1 MDLNLKLLKLYY
13 QNGKKVENDP
23 VLSYNKFR
31 SLIEAQKVDCM
42 QKDIKAF
49 IILCQELDIVG
60 KGRRREFTIPY
71 LEAKQIIEKQDI
83 V

>member
-1 MDLNLKLLKLYY
+1 M
-13 QNGKKVENDP
+13 
-23 VLSYNKFR
+23 
-31 SLIEAQKVDCM
+31 DCM

-49 IILCQELDIVG
+49 IILCQELDIVKSDKG
-60 KGRRREFTIPY
+60 KKKQFTIPY